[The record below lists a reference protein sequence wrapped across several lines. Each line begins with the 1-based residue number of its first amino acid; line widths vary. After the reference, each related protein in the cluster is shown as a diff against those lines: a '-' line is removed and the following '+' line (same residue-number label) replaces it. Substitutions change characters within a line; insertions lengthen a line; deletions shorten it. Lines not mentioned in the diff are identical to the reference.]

1 MISPLSRRQRHFVL
15 SFILLTAGLAL
26 STRQASADPRGPL
39 PPMPE
44 NSAIWQESF
53 DEYYFSGQTNFDIII
68 DGFGL
73 LDQSWSGYQLNRIG
87 TTVVPF
93 TIPGLDSSGRTNIAS
108 DTVGA
113 LRFWVQPAWSAQSAG
128 GTGPETN
135 AVLAELD
142 ASSGGEVALAWDL
155 EISPDGGTLALVTPS
170 GPGLAVVLESAIAWQ
185 TNESHCIALDFGTN
199 GSELYVDGQPVALGS
214 ALPSVPPALA
224 EIDLGQ
230 HRGGRKPGA
239 RRFGRG
245 LFV

>member
-1 MISPLSRRQRHFVL
+1 MISPLSRRQRHLFVL
-15 SFILLTAGLAL
+15 SFILLTASLVL
-26 STRQASADPRGPL
+26 FTRQASADPRGPV

-44 NSAIWQESF
+44 KAAVWQESF
-53 DEYYFSGQTNFDIII
+53 DEYYFSGETNFDILI

-73 LDQSWSGYQLNRIG
+73 LDQSWSGYQLNRVG
-87 TTVVPF
+87 ATVVPF
-93 TIPGLDSSGRTNIAS
+93 TIPGLDSSGHTNVSS
-108 DTVGA
+108 DGA
-113 LRFWVQPAWSAQSAG
+113 LRFWAQPAWSSQSAG

-142 ASSGGEVALAWDL
+142 ASSGGDVARAWDL

-170 GPGLAVVLESAIAWQ
+170 GPGLAVVLETSISWQ
-185 TNESHCIALDFGTN
+185 TNEAHCIALDFGTN